1 MKPSLIVLAPA
12 VIIAS
17 LALPA
22 LGQEPRPTL
31 PDSTT
36 SLPASI
42 LPTRSS
48 ELVGLE
54 VRNYQDEKL
63 GKVQDLVIDLSVGR
77 LSGLLVSVGGVLGIG
92 DRSVLV
98 PWIAFHYDTER
109 KVLHLDRAKSEFEA
123 TARDLNPSRSP
134 AQVGTETLPADPAV
148 ADPTVTDQ
156 GNNERDLLLTA
167 QIRQDVLRQPDL
179 SISGQNVKIITVNG
193 RVTLR
198 GAVATEDERQLI
210 ARLAETAAPG
220 QVDNQLEVTS
230 LETNR

>member
-12 VIIAS
+12 VIVAS

-22 LGQEPRPTL
+22 LGEDHRPIA
-31 PDSTT
+31 PD
-36 SLPASI
+36 PASSFPAAI

-48 ELVGLE
+48 EIVGLE
-54 VRNYQDEKL
+54 VHNYQEEKL
-63 GKVQDLVIDLSVGR
+63 GKVQDLVVDLSVGR
-77 LSGLLVSVGGVLGIG
+77 LTGLLVSVGGVLGVG

-98 PWIAFHYDTER
+98 PWIAFHYDAEK
-109 KVLHLDRAKSEFEA
+109 KVLHLDRAKNEFEA
-123 TARDLNPSRSP
+123 TARNATAHSLTQTE
-134 AQVGTETLPADPAV
+134 AQTLPANPD
-148 ADPTVTDQ
+148 VTDQ
-156 GNNERDLLLTA
+156 SNTERDLQLTA

-179 SISGQNVKIITVNG
+179 SVSAQNVKIITING

-210 ARLAETAAPG
+210 VRLAETAAPG